1 LNSTLRDEL
10 SASLLKLATN
20 YGLYTTERAVIL
32 PLFDGPEGL
41 TVRAERAKVHVKS
54 VYGVSSMEFK
64 ALTGKVY

>member
-10 SASLLKLATN
+10 SAKLLSLATN
-20 YGLYTTERAVIL
+20 YGTYTTQRAVIL

-41 TVRAERAKVHVKS
+41 SVRAERAKLHVKS

-64 ALTGKVY
+64 ALTGKIY